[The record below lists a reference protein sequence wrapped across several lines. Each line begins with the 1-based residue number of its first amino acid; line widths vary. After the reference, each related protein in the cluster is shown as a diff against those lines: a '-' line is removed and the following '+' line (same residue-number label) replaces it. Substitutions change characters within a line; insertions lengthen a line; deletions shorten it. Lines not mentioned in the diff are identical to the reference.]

1 MLRKVQLTYSSHIAR
16 TILMFLKQKPLYGD
30 RYILAALL
38 TALVM
43 TGCSSM
49 DPNAAADHTAQ
60 ASVTAP
66 LYADAAPAETPH
78 DVSVAP
84 QFVGFRGASTT
95 PPGHALLELD
105 FYDSPDY
112 FDFEQDRNVPLS
124 LEIEIQAAL
133 AEQALRQQLREEAE
147 AQAAIEAAQL
157 AARRENSAWFRL
169 QEGMQLTPVDNARVR
184 AQLKWYLDHP
194 GYLQR
199 VMERARPILP
209 FVLDELE
216 QRNLPSELA
225 LLPIVESA
233 YQAFAYSHGRA
244 SGMWQII
251 PSTGRFL
258 GLKQNWWY
266 DGRRDIIESTRAAI
280 SYLDSL
286 AQQFNGDWELALAA
300 YNAGPGKIRSAV
312 RYNRKRN
319 RQTDFWHLTKI
330 RNETRAYVPKM
341 FALREL
347 FSNPDKYQ
355 LNLIPVTNQVSYE
368 VVELDGQIDLAL
380 AADLAGISV
389 NELYQLNPA
398 FNRWAT
404 APKGPHR
411 LLLPRDKAEQFRID
425 VAQVPPGKR
434 INWVRHKIKS
444 GETLSHISRKYRSS
458 VALIKEVNSIRG
470 HQIRA
475 GKYLMVPTA
484 TKSLN
489 TYTLSKNSRINSI
502 QNTNRTGN
510 KRVHIV
516 RSGQSLWSI
525 SRNYDVTTQALAK
538 WNGIA
543 PIDPLRV
550 GQKLVVWTREGV
562 TQTVGINQTR
572 PSNALHALRYTVRK
586 GDSLYLIASRFN
598 ISVADIKRWNRVGKY
613 LQPGQKLKLYVDIT
627 SQSG

>member
-1 MLRKVQLTYSSHIAR
+1 MIRKVQLTYSSHIAR
-16 TILMFLKQKPLYGD
+16 SILMFLKQKPLYGY
-30 RYILAALL
+30 RN
-38 TALVM
+38 ALVAILVALVVA
-43 TGCSSM
+43 GCSSLDH
-49 DPNAAADHTAQ
+49 DPAADSMAQ
-60 ASVTAP
+60 ADVMVARDVNTSSAEASPVVDVTTPSAS
-66 LYADAAPAETPH
+66 YADASATPTR
-78 DVSVAP
+78 
-84 QFVGFRGASTT
+84 Q
-95 PPGHALLELD
+95 ALLELD

-112 FDFEQDRNVPLS
+112 FDFEQSNNTPLN
-124 LEIEIQAAL
+124 LEIEIQAEL
-133 AEQALRQQLREEAE
+133 AEQALQQQLREEAE
-147 AQAAIEAAQL
+147 AL
-157 AARRENSAWFRL
+157 AASRENNAWFRL
-169 QEGMQLTPVDNARVR
+169 QEGMQMVPVHNARVK
-184 AQLKWYLDHP
+184 AELKWYLDHP

-209 FVLDELE
+209 FVLEELE
-216 QRNLPSELA
+216 RRNLPSELA

-266 DGRRDIIESTRAAI
+266 DGRRDIIESTHAAI

-286 AQQFNGDWELALAA
+286 AQQFDGDWELALAA

-312 RYNRKRN
+312 RYNRKKKRK
-319 RQTDFWHLTKI
+319 TDFWHLTKI
-330 RNETRAYVPKM
+330 RKETRSYVPKM

-347 FSNPDKYQ
+347 FANPDKYQ
-355 LNLIPVTNQVSYE
+355 LDLVPVTNQVSYE
-368 VVELDGQIDLAL
+368 IVELDGQIDLAL
-380 AADLAGISV
+380 AADLAGISI

-411 LLLPRDKAEQFRID
+411 LLLPREKAEQFKIG
-425 VAQVPPGKR
+425 VAQVPPSKR
-434 INWVRHKIKS
+434 INWVRHKIKN
-444 GETLSHISRKYRSS
+444 GETLSHISRKYRST

-470 HQIRA
+470 NQIRA
-475 GKYLMVPTA
+475 GKHLMVPTA

-489 TYTLSKNSRINSI
+489 TYTLSKNSRITSI
-502 QNTNRTGN
+502 QNTNRTGD
-510 KRVHIV
+510 KRTHIV

-525 SRNYDVTTQALAK
+525 SRNYGVTTKALAR

-543 PIDPLRV
+543 PIDTLSV
-550 GQKLVVWTREGV
+550 GQKLVVWTRKGV
-562 TQTVGINQTR
+562 SQTVSVNQTR

-586 GDSLYLIASRFN
+586 GDSLYLIANRFN
-598 ISVADIKRWNRVGKY
+598 IRVADIKRWNRVGKY

>member
-1 MLRKVQLTYSSHIAR
+1 
-16 TILMFLKQKPLYGD
+16 MFLKQNPLHGD
-30 RYILAALL
+30 RSVLLALL
-38 TALVM
+38 VGLSL
-43 TGCSSM
+43 TGCSNFGS
-49 DPNAAADHTAQ
+49 DTGSGDSAANNVELSSADKTSPTISSFHGNTALTASQIDAEGAAAARHT
-60 ASVTAP
+60 V
-66 LYADAAPAETPH
+66 LELNYYDAA
-78 DVSVAP
+78 
-84 QFVGFRGASTT
+84 
-95 PPGHALLELD
+95 
-105 FYDSPDY
+105 DY
-112 FDFEQDRNVPLS
+112 FDFEQIYSVPQT
-124 LEIEIQAAL
+124 LEIELQATLTEQL
-133 AEQALRQQLREEAE
+133 AREKKAAMMVMEAEWQALLRA
-147 AQAAIEAAQL
+147 
-157 AARRENSAWFRL
+157 NDAWHRL
-169 QEGMQLTPVDNARVR
+169 QQGMQLKPVDNKRVR
-184 AQLKWYLDHP
+184 VQLKWFLDHP
-194 GYLQR
+194 GYMQR

-216 QRNLPSELA
+216 QRNLPTELA

-266 DGRRDIIESTRAAI
+266 DGRRDIIESTHAAI

-286 AQQFNGDWELALAA
+286 ARQFNGDWELALAS
-300 YNAGPGKIRSAV
+300 YNAGPGRIRGAV
-312 RYNRKRN
+312 RHNKKRN
-319 RQTDFWHLTKI
+319 RPTDFWHLTKI
-330 RNETRAYVPKM
+330 RKETRDYVPKM

-347 FSNPDKYQ
+347 FANPEKYG
-355 LNLIPVTNQVSYE
+355 LDLVPVTNQVSYE
-368 VVELDGQIDLAL
+368 IVELDGQIDLAL

-411 LLLPRDKAEQFRID
+411 LLLPRDKAEQFRVG
-425 VAQVPPGKR
+425 VAQVPPSKR
-434 INWVRHKIKS
+434 INWVRHKIRN
-444 GETLSHISRKYRSS
+444 GETLSHISKKYRST
-458 VALIKEVNSIRG
+458 VALIKEVNNIRG

-489 TYTLSKNSRINSI
+489 TYTLSANSRLASI
-502 QNTNRTGN
+502 QNTNRKGS
-510 KRVHIV
+510 KRVHVV

-525 SRNYDVTTQALAK
+525 SRNYGVTTRALAK

-543 PIDPLRV
+543 PIDTLRV
-550 GQKLVVWTREGV
+550 GQKLVIWTGGSTAQKV
-562 TQTVGINQTR
+562 SVNQTR

-586 GDSLYLIASRFN
+586 GDSLSLIASRFN
-598 ISVADIKRWNRVGKY
+598 IRVADIKRWNRVGKY